1 MGGGAAY
8 EPEANRR
15 ARLAGWTRK
24 DPPECG
30 RSKPAAGRAEEP
42 GMQWITAILGLFF
55 PRLALVL
62 MWLFSDYL
70 GRAFETT
77 VWPVLGFVFMPFTTL
92 AWALAQNEGG
102 GVHGVW
108 IAVVVIAALVDLG
121 VVGKGAKDRRKHA

>member
-1 MGGGAAY
+1 
-8 EPEANRR
+8 
-15 ARLAGWTRK
+15 
-24 DPPECG
+24 
-30 RSKPAAGRAEEP
+30 
-42 GMQWITAILGLFF
+42 MQWLTAILGLFF